1 MMRFASV
8 KTANEIIKEAKENKT
23 TNYFGQDYSSILPE
37 YISFVDMRRTF
48 RDKGFGE
55 DEANV
60 ILACMVKAGCKFTV

>member
-1 MMRFASV
+1 MRFASV

-37 YISFVDMRRTF
+37 YISLVDMKRIF

-55 DEANV
+55 DETNV